1 MAKNNK
7 RVFYPDQPVP
17 PEFFVGREDE
27 IYTLVEHGVAPA
39 LEGHPKAIFVL
50 GDFGMGK
57 SSIANYVKTHA
68 EENDEVYGIYAS
80 LAGAETLPELARLI
94 SRAAE
99 GTAVKHSGNGHHDHD
114 ASATVQEIRSAA
126 SLLTATQLAVRQDQP
141 RPTIETATHVDLL
154 RFLKK
159 LRETLFTGRTRAI
172 LLVLDEIDTLAPNK
186 LFAPFVKG
194 LVDTNAQDSDRV
206 PLLLLVCGVRRC
218 WQQMIQ
224 AHQSI
229 ERVLEPVE
237 ICPMSL
243 EEAAAFYRKAFAA
256 AAIDITSDAI
266 KVFHAQSGG
275 VPRLMHL
282 VGEKAYR
289 ADRDQVIDRHDA
301 QLATLQAAR
310 DYGQR
315 FVRERLFDVL
325 HTREERSIL
334 NRIGQLKRDA
344 PRFLIGDVAAGMTS
358 DELSRLHHFL
368 DDLVR
373 LDILR
378 PGETRDEFEFC
389 LPLVQLYFWLVA
401 TGQQRL

>member
-17 PEFFVGREDE
+17 PELFVGREDE

-39 LEGHPKAIFVL
+39 LEGHPKAMFVL

-57 SSIANYVKTHA
+57 SSIANYVKTYA

-80 LAGAETLPELARLI
+80 LAGAETLPELARHI

-99 GTAVKHSGNGHHDHD
+99 RTAARQSASGGQ
-114 ASATVQEIRSAA
+114 ATTPAVEQIRSAA
-126 SLLTATQLAVRQDQP
+126 SLLTAPQLSVRRDENAP
-141 RPTIETATHVDLL
+141 AIETATHVDLL
-154 RFLKK
+154 GFLKR
-159 LRETLFTGRTRAI
+159 LRATLFTGRTRAI
-172 LLVLDEIDTLAPNK
+172 LLILDEIDTLAPNR

-194 LVDTNAQDSDRV
+194 LVDTNAQDSDKV

-218 WQQMIQ
+218 WQQMLQ

-243 EEAAAFYRKAFAA
+243 EEAAEFYRKALGA
-256 AAIDITSDAI
+256 AAIEITMDAV
-266 KVFHAQSGG
+266 KVFYAQSGG
-275 VPRLMHL
+275 VPRIMHL
-282 VGEKAYR
+282 LGEKAYR
-289 ADRDQVIDRHDA
+289 ADRDQRIDLHDA
-301 QLATLQAAR
+301 QSATLQAAQ

-315 FVRERLFDVL
+315 IVREKLFGIL
-325 HTREERSIL
+325 HTREERAIL
-334 NRIGQLKRDA
+334 VKIGQLKRDV
-344 PRFLIGDVAAGMTS
+344 PRFVIGDVAAGMS
-358 DELSRLHHFL
+358 SAELVRLQHFL
-368 DDLVR
+368 DDLVEQE
-373 LDILR
+373 ILR

-401 TGQQRL
+401 TGNVRL

>member
-17 PEFFVGREDE
+17 PELFVGREDE

-39 LEGHPKAIFVL
+39 LEGHPKAMFVL

-57 SSIANYVKTHA
+57 SSIANYIKTYA
-68 EENDEVYGIYAS
+68 EEKDEVYGIYAS

-99 GTAVKHSGNGHHDHD
+99 STAAKQSTNGHHDT
-114 ASATVQEIRSAA
+114 SAVQQIRSAA
-126 SLLTATQLAVRQDQP
+126 SLLTATQLSIRQDQTS
-141 RPTIETATHVDLL
+141 PTIETATHVDLL
-154 RFLKK
+154 GFLKR
-159 LRETLFTGRTRAI
+159 LRSTLFTGRTRAI

-218 WQQMIQ
+218 WQQMLQ

-243 EEAAAFYRKAFAA
+243 EEAAEFYRKAFRTASME
-256 AAIDITSDAI
+256 ITMDAI
-266 KVFHAQSGG
+266 KVFYTQSGG
-275 VPRLMHL
+275 VPRIMHL

-289 ADRDQVIDRHDA
+289 ADRDQLIDLHDA
-301 QLATLQAAR
+301 QLATLEAAK

-315 FVRERLFDVL
+315 IVREKLFGIL

-334 NRIGQLKRDA
+334 NRIGRLKRDV
-344 PRFLIGDVAAGMTS
+344 PRFLIGDVAAGIS
-358 DELSRLHHFL
+358 SGELLRLQHFL
-368 DDLVR
+368 DDLVK
-373 LDILR
+373 LEILR

-401 TGQQRL
+401 TNELRL

>member
-17 PEFFVGREDE
+17 PELFVGREDE

-39 LEGHPKAIFVL
+39 LEGHPKAMFVL

-57 SSIANYVKTHA
+57 SSIANYIKTYA
-68 EENDEVYGIYAS
+68 EEKDEVYGIYAS

-99 GTAVKHSGNGHHDHD
+99 NTAAKQSTNGHDD
-114 ASATVQEIRSAA
+114 TSAVQQIRSAA
-126 SLLTATQLAVRQDQP
+126 SLLTATQLSIRQDQAS
-141 RPTIETATHVDLL
+141 PTIETATHVDLL
-154 RFLKK
+154 GFLKR
-159 LRETLFTGRTRAI
+159 LRATLFTGRTRAI

-218 WQQMIQ
+218 WQQMLQ

-243 EEAAAFYRKAFAA
+243 EEAAEFYRKAFRAA
-256 AAIDITSDAI
+256 SIEITMDAI
-266 KVFHAQSGG
+266 KVFYTQSGG
-275 VPRLMHL
+275 VPRIMHL

-289 ADRDQVIDRHDA
+289 ADRDQLIDLRDA
-301 QLATLQAAR
+301 QLATLQAAQ

-315 FVRERLFDVL
+315 IVREKLFGIL

-334 NRIGQLKRDA
+334 NRIGQLKRDV
-344 PRFLIGDVAAGMTS
+344 PRFLIGDVAAGMS
-358 DELSRLHHFL
+358 SGELLRLQHFL
-368 DDLVR
+368 DDLVQ
-373 LDILR
+373 LEILR

-401 TGQQRL
+401 TNGLRL

>member
-17 PEFFVGREDE
+17 PELFVGREDE

-39 LEGHPKAIFVL
+39 LEGHPKAMFVL

-57 SSIANYVKTHA
+57 SSIANYIKTYA
-68 EENDEVYGIYAS
+68 EEKDEVYGIYAS

-99 GTAVKHSGNGHHDHD
+99 STAAKQSTNGNDD
-114 ASATVQEIRSAA
+114 MSAVQQIRSAA
-126 SLLTATQLAVRQDQP
+126 SLLTARQLSIRQDQAA
-141 RPTIETATHVDLL
+141 PTIETATHVDLL
-154 RFLKK
+154 GFLKR
-159 LRETLFTGRTRAI
+159 LRAMLFTGRTRAI

-218 WQQMIQ
+218 WQQMLQ

-243 EEAAAFYRKAFAA
+243 EEAAEFYKKAFRTAS
-256 AAIDITSDAI
+256 IEITMDAI
-266 KVFHAQSGG
+266 KVFYSQSGG
-275 VPRLMHL
+275 VPRIMHL

-289 ADRDQVIDRHDA
+289 ADRDQLIDLHDA
-301 QLATLQAAR
+301 QLATLQAAQ

-315 FVRERLFDVL
+315 IVREKLFGIL

-334 NRIGQLKRDA
+334 NRIGQLKRDV
-344 PRFLIGDVAAGMTS
+344 PRFFIGDVAAGMS
-358 DELSRLHHFL
+358 SAELLRLQHFL
-368 DDLVR
+368 DDLVQ
-373 LDILR
+373 LEILR

-401 TGQQRL
+401 TNGLRL